1 MKKIHFSFLLVL
13 GLLAGT
19 QSFAQMSV
27 DKGTKFINLG
37 IGVGGYSSAG
47 GIAFGGSADFG
58 VAPNIT
64 VGGQIAYRSF
74 NYGYLGYNDKINY
87 LYFAARGSYHFN
99 QILNLSTD
107 KADLYAG
114 IGLGYESVSYSDRFG
129 TGFTAFGS
137 GIFVPIHLGGRY
149 MFAEKVGAFAELG
162 TGIAPLLLGI
172 TFKL

>member
-1 MKKIHFSFLLVL
+1 MKKIHFSILLVL

-19 QSFAQMSV
+19 QSFAQLAV
-27 DKGTKFINLG
+27 DKGTKFINVG

-47 GIAFGGSADFG
+47 GIAFGAAADFG

-64 VGGQIAYRSF
+64 VGGQVAYRSF
-74 NYGYLGYNDKINY
+74 NYGYAGFNDKINY

-99 QILNLSTD
+99 EILNLSTD

-114 IGLGYESVSYSDRFG
+114 IGLGYESVSYSNSIYG
-129 TGFTAFGS
+129 GSTFGS

-149 MFAEKVGAFAELG
+149 FFSEKVGGFAELG